1 MIISMMITLFRY
13 FRSRNTIATPIHAF
27 CTTLF
32 PWGTASVA
40 IEL

>member
-1 MIISMMITLFRY
+1 MIISMLIIVFRCFQNRY
-13 FRSRNTIATPIHAF
+13 AIATPSSAF
-27 CTTLF
+27 CTTPF